1 VTYDAFGRTAEVS
14 SGSEYNPWVYFPNGN
29 VALYFDDATLHS
41 YLPLPGGATLYING
55 SSGNY
60 VWHNDWLGS
69 ARLGETLVNSTV
81 LFDRAFAAFG
91 EEYQSYGNAG
101 QVSFTGDT
109 QNIVAGTYDTPYR
122 EMNPNQGRWISPDP
136 SGLGAVNLTNPQTW
150 NRYAYVANNPLISV
164 DPKGLSIEGLLGD
177 LFHKDNLTFQDCTVD
192 GLSSPCS
199 MAMMIAASP
208 ALQSLSYSC
217 DGFGCG
223 QISVD
228 PDTGNYQTVVGWK
241 SANIYSGRDEN
252 GDAMFNEGLAPSWED
267 IPDPTIAGGPQTM
280 AASIGPGGK
289 HFSRKR
295 YSRGRNFRKAA
306 AAIYS

>member
-1 VTYDAFGRTAEVS
+1 MIEAAKEEMLSGFGPSCA
-14 SGSEYNPWVYFPNGN
+14 
-29 VALYFDDATLHS
+29 D
-41 YLPLPGGATLYING
+41 LPLAASLELVENSRLRFG
-55 SSGNY
+55 SKKAAL
-60 VWHNDWLGS
+60 HLGQ
-69 ARLGETLVNSTV
+69 EVCNSTTA
-81 LFDRAFAAFG
+81 LGIERG
-91 EEYQSYGNAG
+91 LL
-101 QVSFTGDT
+101 
-109 QNIVAGTYDTPYR
+109 QNCIGSR
-122 EMNPNQGRWISPDP
+122 I
-136 SGLGAVNLTNPQTW
+136 QTW